1 VPRESRRLIVF
12 NVYDKRLKRPFGTS
26 IYGGY
31 PTACEG
37 GIADALTLFV
47 SEQQIAAFD
56 AIAHL
61 NGHCG
66 LHTMIVWAYQCN
78 RATV

>member
-26 IYGGY
+26 IYGCY
-31 PTACEG
+31 PTTCGG

-47 SEQQIAAFD
+47 SEQQFAAFD

-66 LHTMIVWAYQCN
+66 LHAMIVWAYQCN

>member
-1 VPRESRRLIVF
+1 VPLESRRLIVF

-31 PTACEG
+31 PTTCGG

-47 SEQQIAAFD
+47 SEQQFAAFD